1 MSHILEQKLTNL
13 ITPRASDATVNT
25 KFKNENFYSN
35 DFCDLIAL
43 LNENPSKPVSDSI
56 ITKLYDFLMTSGN
69 QTIRF
74 NLPTYEGYKEF
85 TELSDIMSFLE
96 ERQIKFSKDELKNQ
110 KNQTDLWNVTQQ
122 YIRAKKIEIIESL
135 NAIIAKA
142 FIKET
147 ELGSCFLYIGHFFL
161 KGSFSKGIDSLT
173 EINAPL
179 MMTAVKAK
187 IINNETITFE
197 KRETSYNSR
206 LFLFLEKHNLG
217 NYPYISLAGDSKLD
231 DGIYDNLVSKVKHF
245 FNRNAEEM
253 NVLSNN
259 FTTRSRDSRPI
270 PFKLIPAQTAFEV
283 DNNIM
288 LMFIEPK
295 GGAIKS
301 DVSKIKS
308 EDNLDQIF
316 RSKIFSTEKDLIK
329 KKLIKNETSLYQIG
343 RPLNFSQQVA
353 ATSTLHSDTVIF
365 GPPGTGKSETIATII
380 ANFLALQNSKGETNK
395 ILMVS
400 SKKAALD
407 VIEERLFSLS
417 NLVLPGFETDPSKIN
432 LFYNKI
438 INLFELLQEERK
450 PTNLLLSNEMQNYT
464 TQLANIHRVLNKKDY
479 SENTE
484 TDVTELLVAFEKIN
498 PTLYLEMENT
508 KLIQDINILLSS
520 LTSPPTVSTLS
531 DLFTK
536 FREELTALNTL
547 KQELT
552 PSQFE
557 NLFVKIWPHAEQ
569 KEMLMTALN
578 NNYSESSINNI
589 KISIIMGALINCE
602 FSSKIDNNLIEI
614 YNSTTSP
621 LKMKVSKVI
630 KFLNTLYSAD
640 ISYIDLC
647 KLARVHAYNAEDLK
661 LFITI
666 QKWLKLLAFGK
677 LEDLKNLD
685 INGITKNYYKNIS
698 SKKIHFDEL
707 IFNNYISDLQ
717 SRYRSLPEGEELKQK
732 QSDDVL
738 TKRKITNLIS
748 MAKRNYKLPVNT
760 FLKRFQR
767 ELLFLFPVWILNPIQ
782 VSSATPCEPDL
793 FDVGIFDEASQMFLE
808 QAYPILYRVKRKVVA
823 GDDKQMKPVAHFM
836 NVLHLSEEDK
846 MMDENGDLAESLL
859 DKAKTCGWET
869 HFISNHYRSDQDS
882 NIKFV
887 NKWIYD
893 NNLSIVSKNSK
904 FENDI
909 QTIFLENNFIEDG
922 APNELEVNTT
932 IQQIILHHKQNQ
944 NEIKIYNDKVHTY
957 NSMNPDKEQK
967 VFLPLDSIMVICFNN
982 KQQELLDKKL
992 NDVNFMQSICSPNFQ
1007 WKTIDER
1014 KLKLLPKKIPAKPF
1028 KTKIETQKFEAD
1040 INQKL
1045 QQMMANKDTTAQ
1057 QIFEIQKKRII
1068 NFVDWNINFEPL
1080 LAEIEIAQNFF
1091 ELSCILLRYG
1101 VTNEEL
1107 SIAANKTNNAAN
1119 NPTTTTNIQN
1129 FNFTIED
1136 GVEVRERFLK
1146 HEIKVRN
1153 LDNVQGSEADLVII
1167 STNTAPKQK
1176 ESSRTLSFQKYKLVE
1191 PQGRYSLNVAITR
1204 AKKKTIVIKSFK
1216 IGSEKWELQNKPRTE
1231 NIDWNTFYEWINFVE
1246 HFENNKSTE
1255 IKPST
1260 EILDP
1265 IWQDIYTTLN
1275 KLLSSEQRGDLLF
1288 CENCKLGNFD
1298 IDFMIYNRKK
1308 EVKEVVFLKNTFLNR
1323 SDYNLIELVAFNDKI
1338 QYLKDRGYQVVQ
1350 IIPFFYR
1357 INRTRFLKSIA
1368 SKITRG

>member
-13 ITPRASDATVNT
+13 ITPRASDATINT

-35 DFCDLIAL
+35 DFCDLIVL
-43 LNENPSKPVSDSI
+43 LNENPTKPVSDSVV
-56 ITKLYDFLMTSGN
+56 TKLYDFLMTSGS

-74 NLPTYEGYKEF
+74 NLPTYEGYKNF
-85 TELSDIMSFLE
+85 TELSDIMNFLE
-96 ERQIKFSKDELKNQ
+96 ERQIKFSKEELKKQ
-110 KNQTDLWNVTQQ
+110 TNQTDLWNITQHFV
-122 YIRAKKIEIIESL
+122 RVKKIEIIEAL

-147 ELGSCFLYIGHFFL
+147 ELGSCYLYIGHFFL
-161 KGSFSKGIDSLT
+161 KGSFSKGIDSL
-173 EINAPL
+173 IDVNAPL
-179 MMTAVKAK
+179 MMTAVKVK
-187 IINNETITFE
+187 VINNETITFE

-217 NYPYISLAGDSKLD
+217 NYPYISLASDSKLD

-253 NVLSNN
+253 NVVTTN
-259 FTTRSRDSRPI
+259 FSTRMRDSKPT
-270 PFKLIPAQTAFEV
+270 PFTPLQAQTAFEV

-301 DVSKIKS
+301 DISKIKS

-329 KKLIKNETSLYQIG
+329 KKLIKNESSLYQIG

-353 ATSTLHSDTVIF
+353 AISTLSADTVIF

-380 ANFLALQNSKGETNK
+380 ANFLALKNNKDETNK

-407 VIEERLFSLS
+407 VIEERLFCLS

-438 INLFELLQEERK
+438 INLFELLQTERK
-450 PTNLLLSNEMQNYT
+450 SSNLLLSNEMQSYT
-464 TQLANIHRVLNKKDY
+464 TQLGNIHRVLNKKDY
-479 SENTE
+479 SNNTE
-484 TDVTELLVAFEKIN
+484 TDINELLFAFEKIN
-498 PTLYLEMENT
+498 SELYNEMEKT
-508 KLIQDINILLSS
+508 KLIQDINIVLST
-520 LTSPPTVSTLS
+520 LATPPSVTTLS
-531 DLFTK
+531 DIFMK
-536 FREELTALNTL
+536 FSDELNALNTL

-552 PSQFE
+552 ASQFE

-569 KEMLMTALN
+569 KELLMTALN
-578 NNYSESSINNI
+578 GNYSEATINNV
-589 KISIIMGALINCE
+589 KISIVMGALINCE
-602 FSSKIDNNLIEI
+602 FSSKVDNNLIDI

-621 LKMKVSKVI
+621 LKMKVSKII

-647 KLARVHAYNAEDLK
+647 KLARIHAYNFEDLT
-661 LFITI
+661 LFIAI
-666 QKWLKLLAFGK
+666 QKWLKSLAFGK

-685 INGITKNYYKNIS
+685 INTITKNYFKDINN
-698 SKKIHFDEL
+698 KQIHFDEL

-717 SRYRSLPEGEELKQK
+717 SRYLALPEGEELKHTEENTG
-732 QSDDVL
+732 L

-767 ELLFLFPVWILNPIQ
+767 ELLFLFPIWILNPIQ

-823 GDDKQMKPVAHFM
+823 GDDKQMKPIAHFM

-869 HFISNHYRSDQDS
+869 HLISNHYRSDQDS

-893 NNLSIVSKNSK
+893 NNLSIVSKNAK

-932 IQQIILHHKQNQ
+932 IQQMILHHKNNKQQ
-944 NEIKIYNDKVHTY
+944 IKPYNEAIHTY
-957 NSMNPDKEQK
+957 NNSNPDKEQK
-967 VFLPLDSIMVICFNN
+967 EFRTLDSIMVICFNN

-992 NDVNFMQSICSPNFQ
+992 NDVNFMQSICSPDFE
-1007 WKTIDER
+1007 WKSIDEK
-1014 KLKLLPKKIPAKPF
+1014 KLKLLPKKIPTKPF
-1028 KTKIETQKFEAD
+1028 KTKTETEKYKIE

-1045 QQMMANKDTTAQ
+1045 QQMMTKMNATEE
-1057 QIFEIQKKRII
+1057 QIFAMQKDRLKHFIH
-1068 NFVDWNINFEPL
+1068 WNLNFEPMFIDIN
-1080 LAEIEIAQNFF
+1080 EAQSFF
-1091 ELSCILLRYG
+1091 ELSCIMLRYG

-1107 SIAANKTNNAAN
+1107 TLATNKSKTEADDPITNN
-1119 NPTTTTNIQN
+1119 TKQN
-1129 FNFTIED
+1129 FNLTIED
-1136 GVEVRERFLK
+1136 GLEVRERFLN

-1176 ESSRTLSFQKYKLVE
+1176 ESSRSLSFQKYKLVE

-1204 AKKKTIVIKSFK
+1204 AKKKTIIIKSFK
-1216 IGSEKWELQNKPRTE
+1216 IGSEKWELQNKPKVE
-1231 NIDWNTFYEWINFVE
+1231 NPDWNTFYEWVNFIE
-1246 HFENNKSTE
+1246 HFENNKTTE
-1255 IKPST
+1255 IEPSK

-1275 KLLSSEQRGDLLF
+1275 KLLPPEKRTQLYF

-1298 IDFMIYNRKK
+1298 IDFMIYNK
-1308 EVKEVVFLKNTFLNR
+1308 ETKIKEVVFLKNIFFNQENY
-1323 SDYNLIELVAFNDKI
+1323 SLIELVAFNDKI

-1368 SKITRG
+1368 SRLNKT